1 MGLTI
6 QQLFAGLLKLSNDI
20 GAIEATD
27 TYHDENGNLWE
38 VYHITANGNNY
49 QVTYINGE
57 YANTE
62 REV

>member
-1 MGLTI
+1 MTI

-20 GAIEATD
+20 GAIETTD
-27 TYHDENGNLWE
+27 TYHDEYGNLWE
-38 VYHITANGNNY
+38 VYHITANGNTY
-49 QVTYINGE
+49 KVTYINGD